1 MMGVDVRAARVAWTV
16 FLLALAIWLV
26 YAARETILLFI
37 IALFFAYMLSP
48 VVEWIHQRTP
58 KRVSKTWSL
67 AAVYVSLI
75 AVLVLIG
82 MQLGP
87 RITEQATALSQK
99 APDLLRNPQIA
110 PPAFIPVAFHEY
122 WAHMIAGIRDK
133 ISAGSNEVLPLLR
146 TAGTRIAELASS
158 ILLVV
163 LVPILAFFFLKDGH
177 DIYRTM
183 VHYLRGAPSCS
194 IIVQILD
201 DLHFVLAKYMR
212 ALILLSV
219 AAFIAYLL
227 FFSITGVPY
236 GALLAAIAAPLEFIP
251 VLGPA
256 VASITIVVVCAIS
269 QYPHIFWVIA
279 FLVLY
284 RLFQD
289 YVLSPYLMS
298 EGVELHP
305 LLVIFGVLAGE
316 RIGGVGGMF
325 LSVPVLAILR
335 VIFMRL
341 RGEEPLEQ

>member
-1 MMGVDVRAARVAWTV
+1 MGVDLRAARVAWTV

-26 YAARETILLFI
+26 YAARQTILLFI

-48 VVEWIHQRTP
+48 IVNWIHRRTP
-58 KRVSKTWSL
+58 ARVSKTWSL
-67 AAVYVSLI
+67 AVVYVTLI
-75 AVLVLIG
+75 GVLVLIG

-87 RITEQATALSQK
+87 RIAEQATAFSQK
-99 APDLLRNPQIA
+99 APDLLKNPQLK
-110 PPAFIPVAFHEY
+110 PPGFVPVFLQPY
-122 WAHMIAGIRDK
+122 WSHLIEGIREK
-133 ISAGSNEVLPLLR
+133 ISAGTNEILPLLR
-146 TAGTRIAELASS
+146 DAGLRVAEFASS
-158 ILLVV
+158 LLLVV

-177 DIYRTM
+177 DIYRNM
-183 VHYLRGAPSCS
+183 IHQLQEAPNCS
-194 IIVQILD
+194 IIVKILD
-201 DLHFVLAKYMR
+201 DLDFVLAKYMR

-219 AAFIAYLL
+219 AAFVAYML

-251 VLGPA
+251 VIGPA
-256 VASITIVVVCAIS
+256 VASLTIVVVSAIS
-269 QYPHIFWVIA
+269 GFEHLVWVIA

-325 LSVPVLAILR
+325 LSVPVLAIMR
-335 VIFMRL
+335 VIFLRL
-341 RGEEPLEQ
+341 RGEEPLGQ